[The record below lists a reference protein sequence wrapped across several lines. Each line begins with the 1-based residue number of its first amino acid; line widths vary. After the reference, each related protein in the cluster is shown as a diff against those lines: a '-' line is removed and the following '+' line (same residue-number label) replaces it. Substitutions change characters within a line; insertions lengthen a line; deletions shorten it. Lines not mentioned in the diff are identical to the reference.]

1 MHEEPRSLDRR
12 EPEEVAQFR
21 AAVSEGRPWHL
32 ALLEAIGKWA
42 LAEEEV
48 EGRRYRY
55 LLLGEAFDW
64 LLLAERLCA
73 SANSLIPDEEQE
85 RLLFE
90 GLLPAEVGEG
100 ELRGLLGSTKYSGL
114 LNYWYGV
121 VVEEALQLVAE
132 EEVRKEHRGRGL
144 PDSEDFPEE
153 GFRRL
158 YGDTKSNLLKLF
170 RKEMGY
176 PSGRSAS
183 LTELKEFTYWLF
195 KQRVRSSEPAR
206 VASDTRKG
214 LARLRLLRKG
224 QNVGLAGDPGD
235 DLL

>member
-1 MHEEPRSLDRR
+1 MDEAPRSLDRR

-21 AAVSEGRPWHL
+21 AAVEGGRPWHL
-32 ALLEAIGKWA
+32 ALLEAIGRWT

-48 EGRRYRY
+48 NGRRYRY

-73 SANSLIPDEEQE
+73 GADSLIPPEQQE
-85 RLLFE
+85 RLLFA
-90 GLLPAEVGEG
+90 GSLPMEVEG
-100 ELRGLLGSTKYSGL
+100 EELRRLLGSSKYRGLL
-114 LNYWYGV
+114 NFWYGV
-121 VVEEALQLVAE
+121 VVEEVLQLVVE
-132 EEVRKEHRGRGL
+132 EEVRKERRARGL
-144 PDSEDFPEE
+144 PDSEDFLEE

-158 YGDTKSNLLKLF
+158 YGDTRSNLLKLF

-176 PSGRSAS
+176 PSRRSTTI
-183 LTELKEFTYWLF
+183 TELKEFTYWLF
-195 KQRVRSSEPAR
+195 KRRVSSSEPAR

-224 QNVGLAGDPGD
+224 QGIGLAGDLGE
-235 DLL
+235 DLF